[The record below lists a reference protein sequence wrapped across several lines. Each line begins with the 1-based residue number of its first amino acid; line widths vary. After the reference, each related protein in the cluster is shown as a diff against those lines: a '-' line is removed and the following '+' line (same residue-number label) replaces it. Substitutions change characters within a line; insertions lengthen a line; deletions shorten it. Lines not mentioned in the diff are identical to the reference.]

1 MRQVESIRTLFL
13 GGNRSYSLAHAAAL
27 IGWPVKRLRSEL
39 SAQYLVPE
47 ETWEVKQVPWRAI
60 AVLAVGEWSYAQI
73 EQALGDDASILPQL
87 VRAKELHV
95 RLPGYQIAAL
105 VAAAQRS
112 RNSID
117 EFLSRHLV
125 ELACSEAPSLSKRLP
140 GFREAFHWP
149 DTPIVAAPAAPS
161 YAAART

>member
-1 MRQVESIRTLFL
+1 MRQAGSIRTLFL
-13 GGNRSYSLAHAAAL
+13 GGNRSYSLSHAAAL

-47 ETWEVKQVPWRAI
+47 QTWDEKQVPWRAI
-60 AVLAVGEWSYAQI
+60 AVLAVGEWSYTQI

-87 VRAKELHV
+87 VRGKELRV
-95 RLPGYQIAAL
+95 WLPGYQIAA
-105 VAAAQRS
+105 VTAAAQRS

-125 ELACSEAPSLSKRLP
+125 ELACNEAPSLSKCLP

-149 DTPIVAAPAAPS
+149 DSPTVAAPAQS
-161 YAAART
+161 YAAAQT

>member
-1 MRQVESIRTLFL
+1 MRQAESIRTLFL
-13 GGNRSYSLAHAAAL
+13 SDDRSYSLVHAAAL

-39 SAQYLVPE
+39 SAQYLVSE
-47 ETWEVKQVPWRAI
+47 EAWEVKRVPWRAI
-60 AVLAVGEWSYAQI
+60 AVLALGEWSYAKI
-73 EQALGDDASILPQL
+73 EQALGDNASILPQL

-95 RLPGYQIAAL
+95 RLPAYQIAA
-105 VAAAQRS
+105 VAAAAQRS
-112 RNSID
+112 RDSID

-149 DTPIVAAPAAPS
+149 ESPIVAASAAPS
-161 YAAART
+161 YSAVQT

>member
-1 MRQVESIRTLFL
+1 MQQAESIRTLFL
-13 GGNRSYSLAHAAAL
+13 AGDSSYSLAHAAAL
-27 IGWPVKRLRSEL
+27 IGWPVKRLRAEL
-39 SAQYLVPE
+39 SSQYLVPE
-47 ETWEVKQVPWRAI
+47 EAWEVKRVPWRAI

-73 EQALGDDASILPQL
+73 EQALGDDASVLPQL

-95 RLPGYQIAAL
+95 RLPAYQIAA
-105 VAAAQRS
+105 VAAAAQRS

-117 EFLSRHLV
+117 EFLSRYFI

-149 DTPIVAAPAAPS
+149 GSPVVAASAAPL
-161 YAAART
+161 YAGART